1 MSKVKN
7 ATPTKAHG
15 ISFRSKLELYCYK
28 ALKTAKIDFDYE
40 YPKFTLM
47 KPFELKHD
55 SWEVNKRKKPYA
67 LVNKQKVRG
76 ITYTPDFTNMK
87 KGWLIECKGNPN
99 DAFPLRWKML
109 KQHIASTKQKIDL
122 YMPTNQRQVDHV
134 IELLKGR

>member
-47 KPFELKHD
+47 EPFELVND
-55 SWEVNKRKKPYA
+55 S
-67 LVNKQKVRG
+67 
-76 ITYTPDFTNMK
+76 
-87 KGWLIECKGNPN
+87 
-99 DAFPLRWKML
+99 
-109 KQHIASTKQKIDL
+109 
-122 YMPTNQRQVDHV
+122 
-134 IELLKGR
+134 